1 MGDNGSTVMILPG
14 DPSKKAKID
23 ERTFVSTL
31 DLAGVLLTAQ
41 VDAAPTSGVEQFGV
55 DVTRWQSVEV
65 FHFAN
70 ETDPNWH
77 GSKVTITPWY
87 WYAPTSFYTPRTTGF
102 FVPPVFVPGHGVWV
116 AGKDV
121 TLAIDGTFDAMSQFA
136 TYATNNADRM
146 FFQVKSYA
154 NGVPAP
160 AAPVG
165 AVGWYKQCIFG
176 LVPRPPDG
184 ASTLAAIPDAADA
197 GGAAPA
203 GGGGGVGTGDV
214 IVYNASDHHAIALT
228 TAELGPFELVEV
240 TIHFN
245 LAPHTAENLTVSL
258 NANDGA
264 AYDTVLLTLDPSTYL
279 GGVTDIA
286 WKPEARFFFETGDQ
300 IVINYPNTDG
310 HTYGA
315 RIVIAR

>member
-31 DLAGVLLTAQ
+31 NLAGTILTAQ
-41 VDAAPTSGVEQFGV
+41 VDAAPTSGVEQLGV

-65 FHFAN
+65 FHFSDEN
-70 ETDPNWH
+70 DHNWV
-77 GSKVTITPWY
+77 GSKVTVTPWY
-87 WYAPTSFYTPRTTGF
+87 WYAPTSFY
-102 FVPPVFVPGHGVWV
+102 VPYAGSVHAVPAHGVWV

-121 TLAIDGTFDAMSQFA
+121 ILAVDGTFDATSQFA

-146 FFQVKSYA
+146 FFQVKSYT

-160 AAPVG
+160 APPVG
-165 AVGWYKQCIFG
+165 AVIWYKQCIFG
-176 LVPRPPDG
+176 LVPRPSDG
-184 ASTLAAIPDAADA
+184 ASVMMAVPDAADA

-203 GGGGGVGTGDV
+203 GGGGGVGSGAIV
-214 IVYNASDHHAIALT
+214 VYNASDHHVINLT
-228 TAELGPFELVEV
+228 TAEIGPFELVEV

-245 LAPHTAENLTVSL
+245 PVPHTAENLLVTL
-258 NANDGA
+258 DANDGG

-286 WKPEARFFFETGDQ
+286 WKPESRFFFETGDQ
-300 IVINYPNTDG
+300 IVLSYPNTDT
-310 HTYGA
+310 HTYGV

>member
-31 DLAGVLLTAQ
+31 AGGVLTAQ
-41 VDAAPTSGVEQFGV
+41 IDAAPTSGVEQLGV

-65 FHFAN
+65 FHFSDEN
-70 ETDPNWH
+70 DHNWH
-77 GSKVTITPWY
+77 GSKVTVTPWY
-87 WYAPTSFYTPRTTGF
+87 WYAPTSFY
-102 FVPPVFVPGHGVWV
+102 VPYAGSAHAVPAHGVWV

-121 TLAIDGTFDAMSQFA
+121 VLAVDGTFDATSQFA

-146 FFQVKSYA
+146 FFQVKSYT

-160 AAPVG
+160 APPVG
-165 AVGWYKQCIFG
+165 AVIWYKQCIFG

-203 GGGGGVGTGDV
+203 GGGGGVGTGQLA
-214 IVYNASDHHAIALT
+214 VYNATGAAAINLT
-228 TAELGPFELVEV
+228 TAEIGPFELVEV
-240 TIHFN
+240 TVHFN
-245 LAPHTAENLTVSL
+245 LTPHTSENLLVTL

-264 AYDTVLLTLDPSTYL
+264 AYDTVLLTINPSTYL
-279 GGVTDIA
+279 GGVNDIA

-300 IVINYPNTDG
+300 IVLTFPNTDT

-315 RIVIAR
+315 RILIAR

>member
-1 MGDNGSTVMILPG
+1 MSDNGSTVMILPG

-23 ERTFVSTL
+23 ERTFISTL
-31 DLAGVLLTAQ
+31 NLAGTILTAQ
-41 VDAAPTSGVEQFGV
+41 VDAPPTSGVEQLGV

-65 FHFAN
+65 FHFSDEN
-70 ETDPNWH
+70 DHNWV
-77 GSKVTITPWY
+77 GSKVTVTPWY
-87 WYAPTSFYTPRTTGF
+87 WYAPTSFY
-102 FVPPVFVPGHGVWV
+102 VPYAGSAHAVPAHGVWV

-121 TLAIDGTFDAMSQFA
+121 VLAVDGTFDATSQFA

-146 FFQVKSYA
+146 FFQVKSYT

-160 AAPVG
+160 APPVG
-165 AVGWYKQCIFG
+165 AVIWYKQCIFG

-203 GGGGGVGTGDV
+203 GGGGGVGSGALQ
-214 IVYNASDHHAIALT
+214 VYNATGAAAINLT
-228 TAELGPFELVEV
+228 TAEIGPFELVEV
-240 TIHFN
+240 TVHFN
-245 LAPHTAENLTVSL
+245 LTPHTSENLLVTL

-264 AYDTVLLTLDPSTYL
+264 AYDTVLLTINPSTYL

-286 WKPEARFFFETGDQ
+286 WKPESRFFFETGDQ
-300 IVINYPNTDG
+300 IVLTFPNTDT

-315 RIVIAR
+315 RILIAR